1 MAGGEIL
8 SGKTGRGEA
17 GSGLTS
23 SESVVRLRQDPEG
36 WLRGV
41 WDEGTHPVLAA
52 GLSALSVGYRAG
64 LVVRGLAYDW
74 HLLSTRRLT
83 CPVVS
88 LGNLTLGGSGKTP
101 LVELAALTLV
111 ALGAAPAVVSRGYGR
126 STRGVHVVA
135 DRQSVRLGVRSA
147 GDEPLLLAER
157 LPGVPVVVGENRFEA
172 GRHAVEALGASVIVL
187 DDGFQNRTIA
197 KTLEILVVSGRSPW
211 GNGRLFPR
219 GRLREPLSALRR
231 AQLVIVTNPSGDEDV
246 EAVTRTLRLH
256 DSPAPVASARYEPVE
271 VRRAG
276 DGARLPL
283 AELARRRLLA
293 FGGLA
298 APRSFM
304 QTAQALGIPLAGF
317 VEFGDHHW
325 YTEGELAELARRA
338 AMAGAEGLITTEK
351 DAMRLRD
358 FALPRL
364 PLWIL
369 SVRMVLA
376 TGQATWVNALRQVAA
391 PARATMQ

>member
-1 MAGGEIL
+1 
-8 SGKTGRGEA
+8 
-17 GSGLTS
+17 
-23 SESVVRLRQDPEG
+23 VVRLRQDPEG
-36 WLRGV
+36 WLRGA
-41 WDEGTHPVLAA
+41 WEEGTHPVLAA
-52 GLSALSVGYRAG
+52 GLAALSVGYRAG
-64 LVVRGLAYDW
+64 LVVRGMAYDW
-74 HLLSTRRLT
+74 RLLSTRRLP

-88 LGNLTLGGSGKTP
+88 LGNLTVGGSGKTP

-111 ALGAAPAVVSRGYGR
+111 ALGAAPVVVSRGYGR

-135 DRQSVRLGVRSA
+135 DRQSVRLGARSA

-157 LPGVPVVVGENRFEA
+157 LPGIPVVVGENRFEA
-172 GRHAVEALGASVIVL
+172 GRHAVETLGASVIVL

-197 KTLEILVVSGRSPW
+197 KSLEILAVSARSPW

-231 AQLVIVTNPSGDEDV
+231 AHLVIVTNPRDDGDV

-256 DSPAPVASARYEPVE
+256 DSPVPVASARYEPVE
-271 VRRAG
+271 ARRAG

-283 AELARRRLLA
+283 SDLSRRRLLG

-304 QTAQALGIPLAGF
+304 ETAQRLGIPLAGF
-317 VEFGDHHW
+317 IEFGDHHW
-325 YTEGELAELARRA
+325 YTESDLTELARRA
-338 AMAGAEGLITTEK
+338 MLAGAEGLITTEK
-351 DAMRLRD
+351 DAIRLRD
-358 FALPRL
+358 FPLPRL

-369 SVRMVLA
+369 SVRMVLV
-376 TGQATWVNALRQVAA
+376 TGQAAWVNVLRQVAA
-391 PARATMQ
+391 PARTLMQ

>member
-1 MAGGEIL
+1 MSSGEIA
-8 SGKTGRGEA
+8 RGETGTGGRA
-17 GSGLTS
+17 S
-23 SESVVRLRQDPEG
+23 SESVVRLRRDPEG
-36 WLRGV
+36 WLRGA
-41 WDEGTHPVLAA
+41 WEEGTHPVLAA
-52 GLSALSVGYRAG
+52 GLGALSVGYRAG
-64 LVVRGLAYDW
+64 LAVRGLAYDW
-74 HLLSTRRLT
+74 RLLSTGRLP

-135 DRQSVRLGVRSA
+135 DRQGVRLGARSA

-157 LPGVPVVVGENRFEA
+157 LPGIPVVVGENRFEA
-172 GRHAVEALGASVIVL
+172 GRHALEALGASVILL

-197 KTLEILVVSGRSPW
+197 KTLEILVVSARSPW

-231 AQLVIVTNPSGDEDV
+231 AQLVIVTNPRGDEDV

-271 VRRAG
+271 ARRAG

-283 AELARRRLLA
+283 AELTRRRLLA

-304 QTAQALGIPLAGF
+304 ETAQGLGIPLAGF
-317 VEFGDHHW
+317 IEFGDHHW
-325 YTEGELAELARRA
+325 YTEGDLAELARRA

-358 FALPRL
+358 FPPLRL

-376 TGQATWVNALRQVAA
+376 SGQAAWVNALRQVAA
-391 PARATMQ
+391 PARAMMQ

>member
-1 MAGGEIL
+1 MSSGEIA
-8 SGKTGRGEA
+8 RGETGTGGRA
-17 GSGLTS
+17 S
-23 SESVVRLRQDPEG
+23 SESVVRLRRDPEG
-36 WLRGV
+36 WLRGA
-41 WDEGTHPVLAA
+41 WEEGTHPVLAA
-52 GLSALSVGYRAG
+52 GLGALSVGYRAG
-64 LVVRGLAYDW
+64 LAVRGLAYDW
-74 HLLSTRRLT
+74 RLLSTGRLP

-135 DRQSVRLGVRSA
+135 DRQGVRLGARSA

-157 LPGVPVVVGENRFEA
+157 LPGIPVVVGENRFEA
-172 GRHAVEALGASVIVL
+172 GRHALETLGASVILL

-197 KTLEILVVSGRSPW
+197 KTLEILVVSARSPW

-231 AQLVIVTNPSGDEDV
+231 AQLVIVTNPRGDEDV

-271 VRRAG
+271 ARRVG
-276 DGARLPL
+276 DGTRLPL
-283 AELARRRLLA
+283 AELTRRRLLA

-304 QTAQALGIPLAGF
+304 ETAQGLGIPLAGF
-317 VEFGDHHW
+317 IEFGDHHW
-325 YTEGELAELARRA
+325 YTEGDLAELARRA

-358 FALPRL
+358 FPPLRL

-376 TGQATWVNALRQVAA
+376 SGQAAWV
-391 PARATMQ
+391 